1 MGPSGAGKSTLMNI
15 LAGYKTSN
23 VSGEITINGKQRN
36 LRKFRKMS
44 AYIMQDDCLPP
55 HLTVEEAMDVAAN
68 LKLGENTSDEEKSKV
83 TNVSLKNVF
92 RESSCSYPKRKKKN
106 STTYLLL
113 YFSQITQENVTI
125 CNRSLLY
132 L

>member
-83 TNVSLKNVF
+83 TNVSLKDVF

-106 STTYLLL
+106 NIQFFAKWTGKNEILTSRDGINSYRT
-113 YFSQITQENVTI
+113 
-125 CNRSLLY
+125 
-132 L
+132 

>member
-1 MGPSGAGKSTLMNI
+1 
-15 LAGYKTSN
+15 
-23 VSGEITINGKQRN
+23 
-36 LRKFRKMS
+36 MS

-92 RESSCSYPKRKKKN
+92 GESICSYPKRKKR
-106 STTYLLL
+106 TILFTIVL
-113 YFSQITQENVTI
+113 FSDYTRKCHT
-125 CNRSLLY
+125 L
-132 L
+132 